1 MDEKVKIIKSD
12 EEVTMKKTVFT
23 LGLIFCFVLMSNLR
37 AAADQTSID
46 AKIERVISFLDKP
59 EGPGKDGK
67 TMVTLLIGV
76 ITEAAPETG
85 FPPEFAE
92 NMEKAKE
99 ISDSTSVL
107 NQDSIAYLHKA
118 YRLINSGNDFE
129 FPSSIKEIQDAVNYI
144 KGELATAR
152 EKLKSG
158 QTDACIEILL
168 EVTLMIVT
176 PVQR

>member
-1 MDEKVKIIKSD
+1 
-12 EEVTMKKTVFT
+12 MKKTAFM
-23 LGLIFCFVLMSNLR
+23 LGLIFFFVFMPNLG

-46 AKIERVISFLDKP
+46 AKIEQVISILDKP
-59 EGPGKDGK
+59 EGPGEDGI

-76 ITEAAPETG
+76 IAEAAPETG

-92 NMEKAKE
+92 NMKKAKE

-118 YRLINSGNDFE
+118 YRPINSGSDFE
-129 FPSSIKEIQDAVNYI
+129 FPSSIKKIQDAVNHI

-158 QTDACIEILL
+158 QIDACVKILL

-176 PVQR
+176 PIQR